1 MSIHDQ
7 NNSKNI
13 TSIDTRVE
21 NPNIE
26 FDTTSISLSANLIDQ
41 LPSSE
46 QLTSFIDSDKREED
60 VDAADSKL
68 LGNEKEGIQ
77 VAAMSTSHSG
87 TIIDAD
93 LTTASN
99 FVGADTDFS
108 NNYASGGGGASSDG
122 MSPVL
127 VIGLGALTLGGIAA
141 ALSGGSSGGSSGGGT
156 VNVDPQFNPAMPSS
170 LNTNEDS
177 PTQFT
182 VAASD
187 ANSNDV
193 LTYSASNGANGTIS
207 PVAGTT
213 DRFQYTPNANFNG
226 QDTFTVSVT
235 DGNGGTDSQTITVNV
250 TPVNDAPSVNATQNV
265 AAGKNQAV
273 TVALNASDIDAGDT
287 LSYGISSTPSNGT
300 VTQSTADPDKFIY
313 TPNTGFS
320 GNDSFTV
327 AVSDQSGETRSQVIT
342 VAVGGNTA
350 PNVDATQSIT
360 TNEDQA
366 IDSKVNAT
374 DPNGDALSY
383 QITSAPA
390 HGEVVLGQGGNFQYT
405 PDENYFGSDSFD
417 IQVSDGN
424 GGVKT
429 QQINVTINSVNDKPI
444 VDSVQDVNA
453 AEGAEADITVI
464 ATDVE
469 GDTLSY
475 TASTPANGTVTN
487 NGDGNF
493 TYTPTDSNFSGIDT
507 FNVDVSDGNG
517 GTSTQVINIIVSP
530 INHNPELLDNDG
542 NGNPATQSL
551 TSNHNT
557 PASFTVSA
565 SDSDNNPLNYGV
577 NAPQNG
583 IVVPGNSAGT
593 FTYRPNMG
601 FSGTDSFTVTV
612 SDGNGGAVQQTINV
626 SVADTS
632 GEDHDLIPISGSYT
646 GSDDADTISGVV
658 ATSGNTLNDNDD
670 LDGAGGFDRLVLDM
684 RTDFAG
690 FAAAGALGP
699 LTPAGGMSNIE
710 SLEITNNQ
718 GSITV
723 FDGTRGS
730 GIQYIKLDANDQ
742 DFTFRNLNDTNLV
755 FEISDA
761 DGKEGAPP
769 TTLNYILNFATSVNN
784 GEDDA
789 LTLVLNDVGFRNQS
803 NLDAYGK
810 LIPNNGIRVTTQSAG
825 TPSYDIEHLTLI
837 ARAGAN
843 QENFIDL
850 TGFYGSTAKTDG
862 IQTLTISGSGNLD
875 NRADQWLDGTGTPSP
890 KFNNL
895 SQVDASTALGDL
907 NLDVTSAANA
917 PAMQSLKAGF
927 GDDVIIAGANI
938 RSTTLLDGGDGKDL
952 LRITDVDDVSG
963 ANSATLTPNMR
974 GFETL
979 DLVLTP
985 VTGSP
990 TTLTNLTLSAAKT
1003 EGLETLQISNAKGID
1018 NSNDPSK
1025 VFNTTI
1031 RDLSG
1036 QALELKFLETIGIG
1050 SSYTG
1055 NDNYTVQDS
1064 GDLTITTVTQN
1075 NNSTGTFADNVTAIA
1090 APKVMINIGDDT
1102 NYIGTV
1108 TANAAESASISLGS
1122 GGALGDNTTIPNAK
1136 LSVTSAKNIAIDGAT
1151 DTAITNLT
1159 LEGQNVSDLTI
1170 TGSVIIN
1177 GLNSSSNLNSLST
1190 VTSTSL
1196 GGIDLTGLT
1205 TPFAFG
1211 AFSNDVT
1218 VNAEKAVVA
1227 TSTGF
1232 GLKADIDSFN
1242 SGNGSATILGS
1253 KVLNN
1258 EVSIGA
1264 GRNQI
1269 DITTGSGVD
1278 IISLLEVFEEGDG
1291 AVVNINLGLG
1301 DTDVVSL
1308 NAGVGATAVDYVFNS
1323 LTLSGVETITS
1334 NTAGDNI
1341 ELNASAVSGQTLSF
1355 TAFSDVT
1362 FNGSNAGES
1371 INLKDIDVSAITT
1384 STIDGKAG
1392 NDTIIGTGSDDR
1404 IFGGSGAD
1412 TISGGLGN
1420 NTYVFNTND
1429 VATGETINFNAAG
1442 SETLE
1447 VETSTDLSLLNSGS
1461 KLDLIDII
1469 NILEKQ
1475 SASFLAAQLSE
1486 QTVTVNGKPSTAGDE
1501 DEKLVVNG
1509 NAGNNNID
1517 LSNIT
1522 ANGITIEVN
1531 AGAGND
1537 EIIVNAGTN
1546 IIRGGAG
1553 IDEINGASGTT
1564 NTYAFNTGDIVAG
1577 DTIEYTSGVG
1587 AKDILLIETSTDLS
1601 ALRDNNGGI
1610 RINYVEE
1617 IHIKD
1622 GQTAT
1627 FTSEQFSEFT
1637 SINPIV
1643 QSAPIT
1649 LAVIGEGNNGGE
1661 SLRVVGGLGDDLLDL
1676 SNITV
1681 DRDDI
1686 SIILDGGADDDTII
1700 GTHADDKLIG
1710 GGGLDKL
1717 DGNGGADT
1725 YQLDSSS
1732 EIKFAD
1738 TVIHNRGDGVAA
1750 TAAQDL
1756 NTSGISNGDQIGFGN
1771 GLDKILD
1778 FQDGIDFLDI
1788 EVAADDLD
1796 IGDDINAKF
1805 NFDLSNNFGLD
1816 DNDFVVIRGDFIQ
1829 DDDDVFI
1836 VADDGDDLLLAFDA
1850 NSVDNAIQI
1859 EFMGLLGMGGSTINE
1874 FDILV

>member
-1 MSIHDQ
+1 MSTHDQ

-21 NPNIE
+21 NPDLD
-26 FDTTSISLSANLIDQ
+26 FDTTSISLTANLIDQ
-41 LPSSE
+41 LPTSE
-46 QLTSFIDSDKREED
+46 QLTSFIDSDKREEE
-60 VDAADSKL
+60 VSTADSQL
-68 LGNEKEGIQ
+68 LGNEAEGIQ
-77 VAAMSTSHSG
+77 VAAISTNNSG
-87 TIIDAD
+87 TIIDAN
-93 LTTASN
+93 LTTISS
-99 FVGADTDFS
+99 FVDANTHFS
-108 NNYASGGGGASSDG
+108 NDYASGGGGASGDG

-141 ALSGGSSGGSSGGGT
+141 ALSGSSSGGSSNGGNNT
-156 VNVDPQFNPAMPSS
+156 VNVDPQFNPAMPTS
-170 LNTNEDS
+170 LNTSEDS

-182 VAASD
+182 LAASD

-193 LTYSASNGANGTIS
+193 LTYSATNGAHGTIS

-235 DGNGGTDSQTITVNV
+235 DGKGGADTQTITVNV
-250 TPVNDAPSVNATQNV
+250 TPVNDAPIVNATQNV

-273 TVALNASDIDAGDT
+273 TVSLNASDIDAGDT
-287 LSYGISSTPSNGT
+287 LAYEISTNPSHGT
-300 VTQSTADPDKFIY
+300 VTQSTTDPDKFIY

-320 GNDSFTV
+320 GNDSFTI
-327 AVSDQSGETRSQVIT
+327 AVSDQSGATRSQVIT
-342 VAVGGNTA
+342 ITVGGNTV

-366 IDSKVNAT
+366 VDSNVNAT

-383 QITSAPA
+383 QITSAPT
-390 HGEVVLGQGGNFQYT
+390 HGTAELGQGGNFLYT
-405 PDENYFGSDSFD
+405 PDENYFGSDSFI

-444 VDSVQDVNA
+444 VDSIQNVNA
-453 AEGAEADITVI
+453 AEGEEANITVI
-464 ATDVE
+464 ATDIE

-475 TASTPANGTVTN
+475 TASTPANGIVTD
-487 NGDGNF
+487 NGGGNF
-493 TYTPTDSNFSGIDT
+493 TYTPTDSNFSGNDS
-507 FNVDVSDGNG
+507 FSVEVSDGNG
-517 GTSTQVINIIVSP
+517 GTSTQIINIIVSP

-542 NGNPATQSL
+542 NGNPATQSIS
-551 TSNHNT
+551 SNHNT

-583 IVVPGNSAGT
+583 IVVPSNNAGT

-612 SDGNGGAVQQTINV
+612 SDGNGGSVQQTINV

-632 GEDHDLIPISGSYT
+632 GEDHDLVLIPGIYT
-646 GSDDADTISGVV
+646 GTDDADTISGVV
-658 ATSGNTLNDNDD
+658 ATSGSTLNDGDN

-684 RTDFAG
+684 QTDFTG

-699 LTPAGGMSNIE
+699 LTPAGGMVNIE
-710 SLEITNNQ
+710 SLEITNNK
-718 GSITV
+718 GSATI
-723 FDGTRGS
+723 FNGTRSS
-730 GIQYIKLDANDQ
+730 GIEFIKLDANDQ
-742 DFTFRNLNDTNLV
+742 DFTFNNLNDTNLV
-755 FEISDA
+755 LEIIDA
-761 DGKEGAPP
+761 DAEVGASPE
-769 TTLNYILNFATSVNN
+769 LNYILNFATSVNN

-810 LIPNNGIRVTTQSAG
+810 LIPNNGINVTVQSAG
-825 TPSYDIEHLTLI
+825 TQSYDIEDLVLI
-837 ARAGAN
+837 SRAGTN

-850 TGFYGSTAKTDG
+850 QGFYGNTAKTNG

-875 NRADQWLDGTGTPSP
+875 NRADQWEVTGASANPP
-890 KFNNL
+890 QFQNL
-895 SQVDASTALGDL
+895 TQVDASTALGSL
-907 NLDVTSAANA
+907 NLDVTGAQNA

-938 RSTTLLDGGDGKDL
+938 RSTTLLDGGDGDDL

-963 ANSATLTPNMR
+963 GSATLTPNMR

-979 DLVLTP
+979 DLVLSPVDGTP
-985 VTGSP
+985 TN
-990 TTLTNLTLSAAKT
+990 LTNLTLSTAKT
-1003 EGLETLQISNAKGID
+1003 EGLETLQISNADGID
-1018 NSNDPSK
+1018 NLPSSN
-1025 VFNTTI
+1025 FNTTI

-1036 QALELKFLETIGIG
+1036 QELELKFLETFG
-1050 SSYTG
+1050 SAYAG

-1064 GDLTITTVTQN
+1064 GDLTITTATQN
-1075 NNSTGTFADNVTAIA
+1075 NNSTGIFADNVTAIA
-1090 APKVMINIGDDT
+1090 APNVMINIGDDT
-1102 NYIGTV
+1102 IYAGTI
-1108 TANAAESASISLGS
+1108 TANAADSASISLGS
-1122 GGALGDNTTIPNAK
+1122 GGAINQAE
-1136 LSVTSAKNIAIDGAT
+1136 LSVTSAESISIDGAT
-1151 DTAITNLT
+1151 DTVIQGLKLT
-1159 LEGQNVSDLTI
+1159 GQNVSDLI
-1170 TGSVIIN
+1170 VTGSVIIN
-1177 GLNSSSNLNSLST
+1177 ELDSTSNLNSLST
-1190 VTSTSL
+1190 VNSTSL
-1196 GGIDLTGLT
+1196 GGLDLTGLT
-1205 TPFAFG
+1205 TLFAFG
-1211 AFSNDVT
+1211 AFSKDVT

-1232 GLKADIDSFN
+1232 GLKADIASFN

-1258 EVSIGA
+1258 EISIGA

-1269 DITTGSGVD
+1269 GITTGSGVD
-1278 IISLLEVFEEGDG
+1278 VINLLEAFEDGDG
-1291 AVVNINLGLG
+1291 AVININLGLG

-1308 NAGVGATAVDYVFNS
+1308 NAGTGAATVDYVFNS

-1334 NTAGDNI
+1334 DTASDSI
-1341 ELNASAVSGQTLSF
+1341 ELNASAVSSQTLSF
-1355 TAFSDVT
+1355 TNFSDVT

-1371 INLKDIDVSAITT
+1371 INLKDIDVSTIAGTVA
-1384 STIDGKAG
+1384 IDGKAG

-1404 IFGGSGAD
+1404 IYGGSGAD

-1442 SETLE
+1442 TAETLE
-1447 VETSTDLSLLNSGS
+1447 IETSTDLSLLNSGT
-1461 KLDLIDII
+1461 KLDLVDII

-1475 SASFLAAQLSE
+1475 SASFIAAQLSE
-1486 QTVTVNGKPSTAGDE
+1486 QTIDVNGITSTVGDD
-1501 DEKLVVNG
+1501 DEKLIVNG
-1509 NAGNNNID
+1509 NAGNNSID

-1522 ANGITIEVN
+1522 ATDLTVEVN

-1537 EIIVNAGTN
+1537 EITVSTGTN

-1564 NTYAFNTGDIVAG
+1564 NTYAFNTGDVVAG
-1577 DTIEYTSGVG
+1577 DTIQYTSGAA

-1610 RINYVEE
+1610 RINNVEE

-1627 FTSEQFSEFT
+1627 FTSEQFSEFI

-1649 LAVIGEGNNGGE
+1649 LAVIGKGNNGGE
-1661 SLRVVGGLGDDLLDL
+1661 SLRVVGGVGDDLLDL

-1681 DRDDI
+1681 DNDDV

-1700 GTHADDKLIG
+1700 GTHADDQLIG

-1717 DGNGGADT
+1717 DGNKGADT
-1725 YQLDSSS
+1725 YQLDNNSGIQFS
-1732 EIKFAD
+1732 D

-1756 NTSGISNGDQIGFGN
+1756 NTAGISNGDQIGFGN

-1788 EVAADDLD
+1788 EVAAADLD

-1836 VADDGDDLLLAFDA
+1836 VAEDGDDLLIAFDA
-1850 NSVDNAIQI
+1850 NSVDNAVQI
-1859 EFMGLLGMGGSTINE
+1859 EFMGLIGMGGLTINE
-1874 FDILV
+1874 NDILV